1 VEGKRLGRREVAALV
16 LILVF
21 TVFGAIPVQANP
33 AEVAASKRLVKVA
46 ADNAFPP
53 YEYVSSH
60 GILKGFNVD
69 IIQAV
74 ALQVGWDLEFVPL
87 PWPQALEALEKGKVD
102 AIQGMKYTP
111 ERDEHY
117 DFSVSYL
124 QSSQAIFVHRDR
136 QNIHELADLSDCSVA
151 VQEGSIGAELVKNVP
166 KIKLL
171 QVPSQGDALQLL
183 LENRVEAVVSNHLTG
198 LYNLQV
204 MGRAKDVKTVG
215 ELLDRTDYAL
225 AVVQGENRTIIEEFN
240 TGLAAIR
247 KNGTYEKIYHKWF
260 GVLVPDYS
268 TKLRQAL
275 YVAGTTSTVL
285 ILIIAV
291 VVRIN
296 QRLRAQIQ
304 RQAELLARRER
315 LESVGEVAA
324 SLAHEIRNPLTA
336 IKTFVE
342 LMPEK
347 LDNPLFRTK
356 LLEIVPEEVSRLD
369 LLLTSVL
376 DYARPR
382 LPVRQD
388 FVLLELVQEVE
399 DLLEQQAV
407 KKDLV
412 LTTVVPPA
420 LMVSA
425 DREQIRQ
432 ILFNIMLNA
441 IQVLPPEGSINLQA
455 KAGENLVDIS
465 CQDSGPGVNQEDLT
479 RIFDPFFT
487 RRKKGTG
494 LGLFLSYRL
503 AQENRGE
510 LVAESPPGE
519 GLKITLYLPLGGQIS
534 GCNFDC

>member
-455 KAGENLVDIS
+455 KAGENLVEFS

>member
-455 KAGENLVDIS
+455 KAGENLVEIS

>member
-1 VEGKRLGRREVAALV
+1 LGRREVAALV

-455 KAGENLVDIS
+455 KAGENLVEIS